1 MNVLS
6 FVLSVKPNLKWQIN
20 KVMENIFNFTLIIII
35 IIFSVL
41 QIILFFK
48 FWKMTNDISK
58 MRSIIEHKIK
68 QETETNKIPLTH
80 KAKEIDTPK
89 GKWGKDVTDE
99 EKNIAKGL
107 IPKLADNEIIL
118 MVKGKLVV
126 CEVDELSEIDDY
138 KVIFYN

>member
-1 MNVLS
+1 
-6 FVLSVKPNLKWQIN
+6 
-20 KVMENIFNFTLIIII
+20 MENIFNFTLII

-58 MRSIIEHKIK
+58 MRNIIEQKLNRKQKLIK
-68 QETETNKIPLTH
+68 SPTH
-80 KAKEIDTPK
+80 KDKEIDTPK

-99 EKNIAKGL
+99 EKNTAKGL

-118 MVKGKLVV
+118 IVKGKFVV

-138 KVIFYN
+138 KVIFYK